1 LKARYFNIEIAVGG
15 PFESK
20 VLTHY
25 NCCWG
30 LFQTMEFYVVIAVGG
45 SFENKVPEQYI
56 FCRGAL

>member
-1 LKARYFNIEIAVGG
+1 LKARYLNITIVVGG

-30 LFQTMEFYVVIAVGG
+30 LFATRVLKHFSDCWG
-45 SFENKVPEQYI
+45 P
-56 FCRGAL
+56 L